1 MSANTLRTQRG
12 FTIVELLI
20 VIVVI
25 AILAA
30 ISIVA
35 YNGIQTRANNTT
47 TTQGVAQFI
56 KAYGLYAIDKGDFPT
71 GAGCLGEGY
80 PGSRCLAQGGTGFC
94 FGVGGALS
102 TAQNDALKPYLGNTV
117 PSISQQQISC
127 GTTTYIGAYGAYVS
141 SKSLAVFMMLKG
153 NQDCPLMSPNVAS
166 TVKQFQDDMT
176 FCRYNLT
183 LT

>member
-1 MSANTLRTQRG
+1 MKEKAKQHNG

-35 YNGIQTRANNTT
+35 YNGIQTRTNNTAT
-47 TTQGVAQFI
+47 IQGVAQFV
-56 KAYGLYAIDKGDFPT
+56 KAYGLYAVDNGDFPT

-80 PGSRCLAQGGTGFC
+80 TANRCLAQGGSGFC
-94 FGVGGALS
+94 FSVGGATS
-102 TAQNDALKPYLGNTV
+102 TVQNDALKPFLGNKLPT
-117 PSISQQQISC
+117 ISQQQISC
-127 GTTTYIGAYGAYVS
+127 GTTTYVGAYGAYVS
-141 SKSLAVFMMLKG
+141 SKSLAIFMMLKG
-153 NQDCPLMSPNVAS
+153 DQSCPPMSPNVS
-166 TVKQFQDDMT
+166 TTVKQLQDDMT
-176 FCRYNLT
+176 FCRYNLV